1 MESTGEKKRILLVED
16 DEFIRD
22 LYKRQFTLANLS
34 VDAVR
39 NGKEALA
46 ILETNSY
53 DLILLD
59 IMLPDTNGLDVLK
72 SIKGNERIK
81 SIPVVLLT
89 NLGQDT
95 VIQEGFVLGA
105 EDYIIKASHTPDQ
118 LIEKIRGLFERFEN
132 SP

>member
-1 MESTGEKKRILLVED
+1 MENAGEKKRVLLVED

-39 NGKEALA
+39 TGKEALS
-46 ILETNSY
+46 ILENASY

-72 SIKGNERIK
+72 RIKESERTK

-89 NLGQDT
+89 NLGQDSI
-95 VIQEGFVLGA
+95 IQEGFVLGA

-118 LIEKIRGLFERFEN
+118 LIEKIQGLFARFEN
-132 SP
+132 TV